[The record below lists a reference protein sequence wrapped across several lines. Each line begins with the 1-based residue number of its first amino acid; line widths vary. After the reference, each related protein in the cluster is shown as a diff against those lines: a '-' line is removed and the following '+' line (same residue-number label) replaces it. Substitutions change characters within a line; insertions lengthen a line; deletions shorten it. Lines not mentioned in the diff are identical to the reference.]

1 MTTAPTPSRA
11 VQRVVVLGALLALVI
26 GLVTWVAGDADR
38 AEANS
43 QSNAYQPFTCS
54 QPGNANPQQRRQA
67 VPLKSTS
74 GNGFENRNSGTRMFP
89 CLSGVQWH
97 MTAGNPTTSNTGA
110 IVADVKGINTQNAQ
124 TYYLAADG
132 SRSLYQLAFRD
143 LTFRSNVA
151 QHGAPVLSASS
162 QTAPD
167 PKPAAGHTLA
177 IKPDGPMTV
186 GGPGVRTELLATGDS
201 WFALP
206 WSQITAMS
214 FLANVVGKGAICT
227 AGSSGDVCRIRLQTL
242 AGGGS
247 GLLGQLIAAIVS
259 SLAQG
264 GDFSIIALDLK
275 FDYLWTHDMDASRD
289 PYVHPP
295 GGANPLNS
303 IQLPNTTITVQ

>member
-1 MTTAPTPSRA
+1 MTTASTPSRGL
-11 VQRVVVLGALLALVI
+11 QRFIVLGALLALVT
-26 GLVTWVAGDADR
+26 GLVTWVAGDADP

-43 QSNAYQPFTCS
+43 QSNAHQPFDCS
-54 QPGNANPQQRRQA
+54 QPGTGNPQQRRQTI
-67 VPLKSTS
+67 PLKSTS

-89 CLSGVQWH
+89 CLSGVQWR
-97 MTAGNPTTSNTGA
+97 MTAGDPSTSDTGA
-110 IVADVKGINTQNAQ
+110 IVADVRGINTQNAH

-143 LTFRSNVA
+143 LTFRPNVA
-151 QHGAPVLSASS
+151 QHGAPVLTADSR
-162 QTAPD
+162 TAPD
-167 PKPAAGHTLA
+167 PRPAAGHTLT

-186 GGPGVRTELLATGDS
+186 GGPGVRTELIATGDS

-259 SLAQG
+259 GLAQG
-264 GDFSIIALDLK
+264 GDFSIIAFDLT

-303 IQLPNTTITVQ
+303 IRMPNTTIMVR